1 MRKKLRDPFILA
13 MIHQRVRSTITPTKR
28 DTQIKKDRIQKQKG
42 WE

>member
-13 MIHQRVRSTITPTKR
+13 MIHQGVRSTITPTKR
-28 DTQIKKDRIQKQKG
+28 AKEIKQDRKQKQKG